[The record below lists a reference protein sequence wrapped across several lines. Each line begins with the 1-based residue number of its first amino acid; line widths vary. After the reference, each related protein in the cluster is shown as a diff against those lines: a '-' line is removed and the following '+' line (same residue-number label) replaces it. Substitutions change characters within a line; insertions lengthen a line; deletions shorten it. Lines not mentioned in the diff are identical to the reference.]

1 MFGVD
6 TPAVVRGCG
15 MGSGSG
21 WVAVGPL
28 KRGDRGGSNG
38 GEKRVAVAVLAELWR
53 FFFIKKMWW

>member
-1 MFGVD
+1 VSGTRGTTVFVDPATFGVD

-28 KRGDRGGSNG
+28 DRGDRGGSNG
-38 GEKRVAVAVLAELWR
+38 GG
-53 FFFIKKMWW
+53 